1 MRIIL
6 TLLTI
11 FLTQTTAWAQSDIN
25 PTADTSRIDASMITA
40 DAKRPTADSY
50 DTIPAS
56 ILKTS
61 TQAADAIRLFN
72 GLQVKDYGG
81 VGGLKTVNVRSLGSE
96 HTGVFID
103 GIAVDNAQNMQVD
116 LGRFSTDN
124 LTAITLSNGSGSADL
139 LSARMYSCA
148 ASLSLLSEKPTFTK
162 GKADNFSLR
171 LRGGSFGTISPS
183 FTWEHLFRKRLITRF
198 NAEFVSSSGRYKFTK
213 SEWRTNPDG
222 TYSGYDT
229 TMTRRNGDINSFR
242 AEVGMFS
249 KSLSNHLY
257 FYDSERGLPG
267 PVVRLGEGLIG
278 SKDRQRDVDIFLQGH
293 YLKDVSSLYKFKI
306 NWKLALNRTRY
317 RTNPEEDPQAL
328 PIDNTYARQ
337 SAYLSSSNLLRLYSW
352 WNLTLAADAQFNL
365 MDSDLKGFVYPRR
378 ISVWTSA
385 ASTFTFPRTVISASL
400 TYTLA
405 SDFFQRGK
413 PSQAGGFAK
422 TDAFRDCLTP
432 TVKLSYAPFDDKDL
446 SLTAFV
452 KRSYRL
458 PSFNDL
464 YYTLTGN
471 SSLRA
476 ETAMQYDL
484 ALSYSLKP
492 CSSLSI
498 SAKVEG
504 YRNCVRDKIIAI
516 PTSSQFRWTMFNIG
530 KAGITG
536 IESTVSVDC
545 RSGKT
550 DVGVTLRYSFE
561 KALDLSDPGKA
572 TYKGQIA
579 YIPQHSGSAHA
590 FVSLKG
596 WRADYG
602 LFVTGRRWS
611 SSANISDY
619 EIDPWMTHEVAVSKS
634 FKAISLILAARN
646 LMNERYEVVQGYP
659 MPGLNFT
666 ATVGYS
672 F

>member
-1 MRIIL
+1 M
-6 TLLTI
+6 
-11 FLTQTTAWAQSDIN
+11 
-25 PTADTSRIDASMITA
+25 
-40 DAKRPTADSY
+40 
-50 DTIPAS
+50 
-56 ILKTS
+56 
-61 TQAADAIRLFN
+61 
-72 GLQVKDYGG
+72 
-81 VGGLKTVNVRSLGSE
+81 NVRSLGSE

-229 TMTRRNGDINSFR
+229 TMTRHNGDINSFR
-242 AEVGMFS
+242 AEVEMSS

-267 PVVRLGEGLIG
+267 PVVRLGEGLSG
-278 SKDRQRDVDIFLQGH
+278 SKDRQRDVDIFIQGH
-293 YLKDVSSLYKFKI
+293 YLKEISSLYKLKI

-317 RTNPEEDPQAL
+317 MTNPEEDRQAL
-328 PIDNTYARQ
+328 PIDNTYSQQ
-337 SAYLSSSNLLRLYSW
+337 SVYLSSSNLLRICSW
-352 WNLTLAADAQFNL
+352 WHLTLAADAQFNL
-365 MDSDLKGFVYPRR
+365 MDSDLQGFVYPRR
-378 ISVWTSA
+378 ISAWTSA
-385 ASTFTFPRTVISASL
+385 ASTFSFPKAVISANM

-405 SDFFQRGK
+405 SDYFRRAEA
-413 PSQAGGFAK
+413 SHAGGFAK
-422 TDAFRDCLTP
+422 TNAFRDCLTP
-432 TVKLSYAPFDDKDL
+432 TVKLSYTPFEDIDL
-446 SLTAFV
+446 SLTAFA

-458 PSFNDL
+458 PSCNDL

-471 SSLRA
+471 SNLRP
-476 ETAMQYDL
+476 ENAMQYDL
-484 ALSYSLKP
+484 AIGYSLKP
-492 CSSLSI
+492 CSMLSI
-498 SAKVEG
+498 SAKIEG
-504 YRNCVRDKIIAI
+504 YHNCVRDKIIAI

-530 KAGITG
+530 KAEITG
-536 IESTVSVDC
+536 IETSGIIAC

-561 KALDLSDPGKA
+561 NALDLSDPKKK

-579 YIPQHSGSAHA
+579 YIPEHSGSIHA

-602 LFVTGRRWS
+602 MFLTGRRWS

-619 EIDPWMTHEVAVSKS
+619 EIDPWVTNEIAVSKS
-634 FKAISLILAARN
+634 FKSVSLILAAHN
-646 LMNERYEVVQGYP
+646 LLNEQYEVVKGYP

-666 ATVGYS
+666 VSAEYS